1 MNPSDLINKTS
12 SSLTSAVE
20 HFENDLKKLRTGR
33 AHPSMLDDVT
43 ATAYGQPMPL
53 KQLAT
58 ISTPEPQLLQV
69 SPFDPNNIEAIS
81 SAIRDNQTLGLNP
94 MDDGH
99 VIRIPIPPLTEERR
113 RDIAKQL
120 GQKVEEC
127 MISTRNIRHDSLKQ
141 LDKAKSD
148 KDISEDEHKRFT
160 KELEDI
166 MNKTKS
172 RVEEIAKAKEKEILT
187 I

>member
-1 MNPSDLINKTS
+1 MDPNNIVTQIAK
-12 SSLTSAVE
+12 SLEVAVE

-43 ATAYGQPMPL
+43 AEAYGQQMPL

-69 SPFDPNNIEAIS
+69 SPFDPNNIGAITN
-81 SAIRDNQTLGLNP
+81 AIRDNQTLGLNP

-99 VIRIPIPPLTEERR
+99 VVRIPIPPLTEERR

-120 GQKVEEC
+120 SQKSEDC
-127 MISTRNIRHDSLKQ
+127 MISARNIRHDSIKQ

-148 KDISEDEHKRFT
+148 KIIGEDEHKRIS
-160 KELEDI
+160 KQIEDL
-166 MNKTKS
+166 MSKTKTD
-172 RVEEIAKAKEKEILT
+172 VENIAKAKEKEILT

>member
-1 MNPSDLINKTS
+1 MDANNLTNKANTS
-12 SSLTSAVE
+12 LKSAVE

-43 ATAYGQPMPL
+43 AEAYGQPMPL
-53 KQLAT
+53 IQLAT
-58 ISTPEPQLLQV
+58 ITTPEPQLLQI
-69 SPFDPNNIEAIS
+69 SPFDPNNIGAIT

-99 VIRIPIPPLTEERR
+99 VIRVPIPPLTEERR

-127 MISTRNIRHDSLKQ
+127 MISARNIRHDCIKQ

-148 KDISEDEHKRFT
+148 KEISEDEHKRFA

-166 MNKTKS
+166 MGKTKS
-172 RVEEIAKAKEKEILT
+172 QVEEIAKAKEKEILT

>member
-1 MNPSDLINKTS
+1 MDINNLSSKTNG
-12 SSLTSAVE
+12 SLKSAVE

-43 ATAYGQPMPL
+43 AVAYGQPMPL

-58 ISTPEPQLLQV
+58 ISTPESQLIQV
-69 SPFDPNNIEAIS
+69 SPFDPNNIEAITN
-81 SAIRDNQTLGLNP
+81 AIRDNQTLGLNP

-99 VIRIPIPPLTEERR
+99 IIRVPIPPLTEERR
-113 RDIAKQL
+113 RDIVKQL
-120 GQKVEEC
+120 GQKLEEC
-127 MISTRNIRHDSLKQ
+127 MIATRNIRHDSLKQ
-141 LDKAKSD
+141 LDKAKND
-148 KDISEDEHKRFT
+148 KDISEDEHKRFA

-166 MNKTKS
+166 MTKTKTQ
-172 RVEEIAKAKEKEILT
+172 VEEIAKAKEKEILT